1 MKVDEQR
8 ISHSIDEIVRFQQVA
23 PHFQWIKL
31 FEEAHK
37 DNNGV
42 GYAALRLRNQL
53 KNLEL

>member
-53 KNLEL
+53 KDLEL